1 MNFRTYQELNN
12 LTSSIFNGNY
22 MNYRIRSGLSQNQR
36 SGQNLGAS
44 VAASEKWDKTLVAIY
59 TGENRGKYRGD
70 FDSDIVYLS
79 GFSSGIT
86 EDLNSWMKDLKIII
100 DAMVNHAV
108 GSQLDETRFEVSR
121 DLTPFIDADIKIP

>member
-1 MNFRTYQELNN
+1 
-12 LTSSIFNGNY
+12 

-36 SGQNLGAS
+36 SGRNLGAS

-79 GFSSGIT
+79 GFSSGIM

-121 DLTPFIDADIKIP
+121 DLTPFIDADMKIP